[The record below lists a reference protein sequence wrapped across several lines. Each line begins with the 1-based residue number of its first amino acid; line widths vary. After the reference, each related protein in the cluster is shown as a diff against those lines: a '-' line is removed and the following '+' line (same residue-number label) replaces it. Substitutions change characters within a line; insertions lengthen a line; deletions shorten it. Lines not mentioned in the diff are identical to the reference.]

1 MHQQLAVTYIEARGW
16 VKASSVG
23 ITTYFGGNHRHALAS
38 CQLILTLTMNPRIAA
53 YAVLGFRSTAA
64 FSSHPLLL
72 PSPSRQTFNLGRS
85 SVTQNMSTSTDDD
98 VVDIA
103 ANIGHVRQMMDDAIA
118 SSERQSGSVR
128 LVAVSKTKPLD
139 LLQAAYEV
147 RFI

>member
-1 MHQQLAVTYIEARGW
+1 MQA
-16 VKASSVG
+16 KASGVG
-23 ITTYFGGNHRHALAS
+23 TSTYFGGKHRLAHLVYRVCS

-72 PSPSRQTFNLGRS
+72 PSSSSRQTFNLGRS
-85 SVTQNMSTSTDDD
+85 LVTQNMSTSTDDD

-128 LVAVSKTKPLD
+128 LVAVSKTKPVE

-147 RFI
+147 RLI

>member
-1 MHQQLAVTYIEARGW
+1 
-16 VKASSVG
+16 
-23 ITTYFGGNHRHALAS
+23 
-38 CQLILTLTMNPRIAA
+38 MNPRIAA

-72 PSPSRQTFNLGRS
+72 PSSSSRQTFNLGRS
-85 SVTQNMSTSTDDD
+85 LVTQNMSTSTDDD

-128 LVAVSKTKPLD
+128 LVAVSKTKPLE
-139 LLQAAYEV
+139 LIQAAYEV
-147 RFI
+147 R

>member
-1 MHQQLAVTYIEARGW
+1 
-16 VKASSVG
+16 
-23 ITTYFGGNHRHALAS
+23 
-38 CQLILTLTMNPRIAA
+38 MNPRIAA

-72 PSPSRQTFNLGRS
+72 FSSSSRQTLDFFGR
-85 SVTQNMSTSTDDD
+85 VTQNMSTSTDDD

-128 LVAVSKTKPLD
+128 LVAVSKTKPLE

-147 RFI
+147 RLI